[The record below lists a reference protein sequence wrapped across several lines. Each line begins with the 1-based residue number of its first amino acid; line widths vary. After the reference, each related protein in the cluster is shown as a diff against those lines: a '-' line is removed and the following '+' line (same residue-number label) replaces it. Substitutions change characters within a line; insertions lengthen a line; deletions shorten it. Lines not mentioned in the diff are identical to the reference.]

1 MARITKRE
9 VDKLSA
15 ADKKPVILWDESL
28 SGFGVKAL
36 PSGVKRYI
44 VKYRTNGGGR
54 LASQKWLTL
63 GTHGHITPDQ
73 ARTMAQQALAA
84 VARGEDPQSD
94 KQQRR
99 TAPSMDEL
107 WARFDREELPQNKLT
122 TRYDYTNHW
131 TNQLQ
136 PRFGKVKVEALSR
149 VEIESFHRSM
159 QATPYAANR
168 ALALL
173 SRLMSLAEKWGWR
186 AQNTNPCKLIARFSE
201 EARNRYLSLGELNN
215 LALAIS
221 ELLEES
227 EITPAAANAIE
238 LLLFTGARLN
248 EILGARWDWVDRD
261 RQTLCLPDS
270 KTGKRVVY
278 LSAQALDVLAKQ
290 AQLRTDSVY
299 IFPSRED
306 DKHFKSLRKPW
317 GKVIDRA
324 GLDGVRLHDLRHTA
338 GSIAVNLGAS
348 LPIIGKL
355 LGHSQPKTTQRYAH
369 VDIDP
374 ALKAANDIG
383 AAIAEAFKRKE

>member
-9 VDKLSA
+9 VDTLSA
-15 ADKKPVILWDESL
+15 AGKKPVFLWDESL

-54 LASQKWLTL
+54 SAPQKWLTL

-84 VARGEDPQSD
+84 IARGEDPQSD
-94 KQQRR
+94 KQRSR
-99 TAPSMDEL
+99 SAPSMDNL
-107 WARFDREELPQNKLT
+107 WERYNREELPQNKLT
-122 TRYDYTNHW
+122 TRYDYSNQW
-131 TNQLQ
+131 TKQLQ
-136 PRFGKVKVEALSR
+136 PRFGKIKVDALSR
-149 VEIESFHRSM
+149 LEIESFHRSM
-159 QATPYAANR
+159 QVTPYAANR

-173 SRLMSLAEKWGWR
+173 SSLMSLAEKWGWR
-186 AQNTNPCKLIARFSE
+186 HQNTNPCKLVARFHE
-201 EARNRYLSLGELNN
+201 EARNRYLSLGELQN
-215 LALAIS
+215 LAQALR

-227 EITPAAANAIE
+227 ELTPAAANAIE
-238 LLLFTGARLN
+238 LLLLTGARLN
-248 EILGARWDWVDRD
+248 EILSARWDWVDRD
-261 RQTLCLPDS
+261 RQTLSLPDS
-270 KTGKRVVY
+270 KTGKREVY
-278 LSAQALDVLAKQ
+278 LSASALHVLAKQ
-290 AQLRTDSVY
+290 AELRVDSAY
-299 IFPSRED
+299 IFPSREEG
-306 DKHFKSLRKPW
+306 KHFKSLRKPW

-338 GSIAVNLGAS
+338 ASIAVNQGAS

-374 ALKAANDIG
+374 ALKAANEIG
-383 AAIAEAFKRKE
+383 AVVAEAFKRK